1 MRQGRLCL
9 PLSQTGCLFPFGGLA
24 AAATPN
30 VVGNIHCTVSCN
42 SIVYWHGVA
51 RIKHRGLAVGSS
63 RKDAHAGTLPVDI
76 YKKTSW
82 GLSALSCAIG
92 LSSIVSILEVSL
104 CPLNHRDLDH
114 LLGHRQGLRL

>member
-1 MRQGRLCL
+1 MWISGVGSRQL
-9 PLSQTGCLFPFGGLA
+9 Q
-24 AAATPN
+24 TPN
-30 VVGNIHCTVSCN
+30 VLGDIHCTVSCN
-42 SIVYWHGVA
+42 SIVKDRGGP
-51 RIKHRGLAVGSS
+51 GLAVGSS

-82 GLSALSCAIG
+82 GLSVVSCAIV

>member
-1 MRQGRLCL
+1 MCACFGSWAGFL
-9 PLSQTGCLFPFGGLA
+9 PASSKPVVYFWCGFVA
-24 AAATPN
+24 AAVPN
-30 VVGNIHCTVSCN
+30 VLGDIHCTVSCN
-42 SIVYWHGVA
+42 SIVKDWGA
-51 RIKHRGLAVGSS
+51 PGLAVGSS

-82 GLSALSCAIG
+82 GLSVVSCAIV